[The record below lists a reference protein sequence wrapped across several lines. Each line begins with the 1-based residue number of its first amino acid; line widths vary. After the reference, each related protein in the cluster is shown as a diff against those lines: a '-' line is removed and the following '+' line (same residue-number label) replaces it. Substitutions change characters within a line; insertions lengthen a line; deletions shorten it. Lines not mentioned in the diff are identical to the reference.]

1 MAALKPAWRNHMP
14 KMIFINL
21 PVTDLDASI
30 TFYTSLGFTQNVQFS
45 DDTAAFM
52 VWSDAINV
60 MLLTHAKWRTFTS
73 RPIPPAT
80 SSEVALALSC
90 DTRESVDAMNDA
102 AAANGGT
109 ADINPIQDHGF
120 MYSRD
125 MADPDGHIW
134 GAIWMDPVAIPSS
147 N

>member
-1 MAALKPAWRNHMP
+1 MTR
-14 KMIFINL
+14 MILVNL
-21 PVTDLDASI
+21 PVTDLKASMA
-30 TFYTSLGFTQNVQFS
+30 FYKSIGFRNNPQFT

-90 DTRESVDAMNDA
+90 DSRESVNAMNEA

-109 ADINPIQDHGF
+109 ADINPAQDHGF

-134 GAIWMDPVAIPSS
+134 GAIWMDPVAISS
-147 N
+147 GQ